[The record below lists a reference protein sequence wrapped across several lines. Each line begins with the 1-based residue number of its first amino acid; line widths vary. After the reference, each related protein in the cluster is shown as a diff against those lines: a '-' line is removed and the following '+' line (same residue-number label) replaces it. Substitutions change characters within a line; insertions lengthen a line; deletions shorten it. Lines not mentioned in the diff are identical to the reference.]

1 MVRTAVA
8 GAGAI
13 DAAAM
18 GVSCHLRVDD
28 MADGRRLHIMP
39 HGLARVRA
47 AHAEQ
52 RKHANEKEATQDG
65 H

>member
-1 MVRTAVA
+1 MRTAVA

-18 GVSCHLRVDD
+18 GASCHLRVDD
-28 MADGRRLHIMP
+28 MADRRRLRIML
-39 HGLARVRA
+39 HVLARVRA